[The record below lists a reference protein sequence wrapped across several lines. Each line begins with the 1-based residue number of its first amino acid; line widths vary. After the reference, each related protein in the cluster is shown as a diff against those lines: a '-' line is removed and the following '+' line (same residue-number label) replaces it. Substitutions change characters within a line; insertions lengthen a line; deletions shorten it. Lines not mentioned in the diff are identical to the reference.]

1 MRRYTRAYVE
11 AIHYFKSRK
20 EEIIQILRK
29 YSRVEDRGVLEHTQN
44 WFIQNM
50 PDYPHPPL
58 EGYQTVLQ
66 EMASSNPKAAW
77 LNAKDLLDAR
87 FVKELEDAGFVTGLG
102 KR

>member
-1 MRRYTRAYVE
+1 VRRYTRAYVE
-11 AIHYFKSRK
+11 AIHYFKTRK
-20 EEIIQILRK
+20 EETIQILRK

-44 WFIQNM
+44 WFTQNM
-50 PDYPHPPL
+50 PDYPYPPL

-66 EMASSNPKAAW
+66 EMASSNPKAAS

-87 FVKELEDAGFVTGLG
+87 FVKELEDGGFVASLG